1 MQHVIIGA
9 GPAGVI
15 AAETLRKG
23 DRSAQILLIGDEQE
37 PPYSRMAIP
46 YVLDGSIAAGGTHLR
61 KAEGHYD
68 RLDIRYRQG
77 RAESVAAADGALV
90 LEGGE
95 KVAYDRLLVAT
106 GAAPLKP
113 PIPGLDSPG
122 VHNCWTLADCRA
134 IEERATG
141 ESNVVLIGAG
151 FIGCIIM
158 EALAKRCGRLTVV
171 EMEDRMVSRMMDAT
185 AGGML
190 RRWCEARNIR
200 VLTSTRVARIE
211 SAEGG
216 AGAGDKAVV
225 LDGGER
231 LDAHLVV
238 LAVGVA
244 PNTGFLEG
252 SGVETDHGVLV
263 DAHMRSNM
271 ANVFAA
277 GDVAQ
282 GLDFSTGGYS
292 VHAIQPTAT
301 EHGRVAALNML
312 GRQARYKGSLN
323 MNVLATVGL
332 VSSSFGSW
340 EGVDGGERGVAV
352 DEDAFKYLRLEF
364 DGDRLVG
371 ALGIGLTDHVGVI
384 RGLIQARTALAGWKA
399 RLLENPHRVME
410 AYVAHSQ
417 A

>member
-1 MQHVIIGA
+1 MQHVIVGA
-9 GPAGVI
+9 GPAGVV

-23 DRSAQILLIGDEQE
+23 DRAADIILIGDEPE

-46 YVLDGSIAAGGTHLR
+46 YVLEGMIEQGGTYLR
-61 KAEGHYD
+61 KTDGHYEG
-68 RLDIRYRQG
+68 LGIQYRQG
-77 RAESVAAADGALV
+77 RAEAVAPGDGTLT
-90 LEGGE
+90 LSGGD
-95 KVAYDRLLVAT
+95 KVSYDRLLIAT
-106 GAAPLKP
+106 GATPLQP
-113 PIPGLDSPG
+113 PVPGLDSPG
-122 VHNCWTLADCRA
+122 VHNCWTLADCREIA
-134 IEERATG
+134 ARLNDDA
-141 ESNVVLIGAG
+141 NVVLIGAG

-158 EALAKRCGRLTVV
+158 EALAKRCGTLTVV

-185 AGGML
+185 ASGML
-190 RRWCEARNIR
+190 ERWCGARNIR
-200 VLTSTRVARIE
+200 MLTSTRVTGIE
-211 SAEGG
+211 AASG
-216 AGAGDKAVV
+216 AGGDKAVV
-225 LDGGER
+225 LDSGER

-244 PNTGFLEG
+244 PNIGFLEG
-252 SGVETDHGVLV
+252 SGIKTDHGVLV
-263 DAHMRSNM
+263 DQHLESSA
-271 ANVFAA
+271 AGVFAA

-282 GLDFSTGGYS
+282 GLDFSTGEYS

-301 EHGRVAALNML
+301 EHGRIAALNML
-312 GRQARYKGSLN
+312 GRHAHYKGSLN

-340 EGVDGGERGVAV
+340 DGVAGGDSGVAV

-371 ALGIGLTDHVGVI
+371 ALGLGLTDHVGVI
-384 RGLIQARTALAGWKA
+384 RGLIQNRTALADWKA

-417 A
+417 T

>member
-1 MQHVIIGA
+1 MQHVIVGA
-9 GPAGVI
+9 GPAGVV

-23 DRSAQILLIGDEQE
+23 DRAADIVLIGDEPE

-46 YVLDGSIAAGGTHLR
+46 YVLEGMIEQSGTYLR
-61 KAEGHYD
+61 KAQGHYED
-68 RLDIRYRQG
+68 LGIRYRQG
-77 RAESVAAADGALV
+77 RAEALAAADGTLT

-95 KVAYDRLLVAT
+95 AVSYDRLLIAT
-106 GAAPLKP
+106 GATPLSP
-113 PIPGLDSPG
+113 PVPGLDLPG
-122 VHNCWTLADCRA
+122 VHNCWTLADCREIA
-134 IEERATG
+134 ALLG
-141 ESNVVLIGAG
+141 DDANVVLIGAG

-158 EALAKRCGRLTVV
+158 EALAKRCGTLSVV

-190 RRWCEARNIR
+190 ERWCAAKDIR
-200 VLTSTRVARIE
+200 VLTSARVTAIE
-211 SAEGG
+211 AAKG
-216 AGAGDKAVV
+216 AGGDKAVV
-225 LDGGER
+225 LDSGER

-244 PNTGFLEG
+244 PNIGFLEG
-252 SGVETDHGVLV
+252 SGIKTDHGVLV
-263 DAHMRSNM
+263 NEHLESSA
-271 ANVFAA
+271 AGVFAA

-282 GLDFSTGGYS
+282 GLDFSTGEYS

-301 EHGRVAALNML
+301 EHGRIAALNML
-312 GRQARYKGSLN
+312 GRRAHYKGSLN

-340 EGVDGGERGVAV
+340 EGVAGGDSGVAV

-364 DGDRLVG
+364 EGDHLVG
-371 ALGIGLTDHVGVI
+371 ALGLGLTDHVGVI
-384 RGLIQARTALAGWKA
+384 RGLIQNRTALAEWKEK
-399 RLLENPHRVME
+399 LLENPHRVME

-417 A
+417 T